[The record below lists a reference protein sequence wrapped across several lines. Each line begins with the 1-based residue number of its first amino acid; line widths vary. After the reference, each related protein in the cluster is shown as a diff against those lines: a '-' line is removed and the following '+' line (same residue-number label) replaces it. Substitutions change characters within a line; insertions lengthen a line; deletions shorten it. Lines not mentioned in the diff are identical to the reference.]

1 MDARCVSVIVIV
13 SLGGGSNIVLLYR
26 VTLGG
31 FKFVY
36 ARRIKK
42 YRDFGFY
49 SFYFILFY
57 SHLLLG
63 GDLANHLLRSDG
75 RLLGSWDG
83 LVVLGTIINRRR
95 QDRGNG

>member
-26 VTLGG
+26 GALGG

-42 YRDFGFY
+42 YRDFGVY
-49 SFYFILFY
+49 SFYFILLFIF
-57 SHLLLG
+57 
-63 GDLANHLLRSDG
+63 
-75 RLLGSWDG
+75 
-83 LVVLGTIINRRR
+83 VL
-95 QDRGNG
+95 